1 MIGFEFIHQSELI
14 KPVEK
19 KQVWIELDPIRPKA
33 ELKKKS
39 KNKDSIISQIV
50 QTSPG
55 DRVETPVPDAFLG
68 EHTQKVEE
76 QTVSKNK
83 RTVIGKQGETT
94 SKMSS
99 LENQNVDQKKAS
111 SASLK
116 ELEKESTTNF
126 QKETLPNR
134 LSKLGVPLF
143 SKLRQHRGHDSEKG
157 ENSFSTLGT
166 IPEDYVNNL
175 KESDRTAL
183 NTKEYQFFGY
193 FQRIRERLD
202 RAWVPIL
209 RKRLVSYYRNGRQLA
224 SDRDFS
230 TKILVTL
237 SEKGQIIRVRLMV
250 ESGTQ
255 DLDEAAIEA
264 FNQAGPF
271 PNPPRGIVDSNHE
284 IIVPWNFVL
293 KT

>member
-1 MIGFEFIHQSELI
+1 MGFELLHQSELI

-19 KQVWIELDPIRPKA
+19 RQVWIELEPMRQKA
-33 ELKKKS
+33 ELRRKS

-55 DRVETPVPDAFLG
+55 DRINTPVPDAFLG
-68 EHTQKVEE
+68 EHTQKVDE

-83 RTVIGKQGETT
+83 RTVIGKQGETI
-94 SKMSS
+94 SEISS
-99 LENQNVDQKKAS
+99 IEKQSVDQKKAPS
-111 SASLK
+111 DSTK
-116 ELEKESTTNF
+116 ELEKETRKV
-126 QKETLPNR
+126 QRETLPSR
-134 LSKLGVPLF
+134 FSKLGVPLF
-143 SKLRQHRGHDSEKG
+143 SNLTRHLGHDPDQG
-157 ENSFSTLGT
+157 ENSSSSLGT

-209 RKRLVSYYRNGRQLA
+209 RKKLVSYYRNGRQLA
-224 SDRDFS
+224 SDQDFS

-237 SEKGQIIRVRLMV
+237 NENGQIIRVRLLV

-255 DLDEAAIEA
+255 DLDEAAIQA
-264 FNQAGPF
+264 FNEAGPF
-271 PNPPRGIVDSNHE
+271 PNPPKGIIDNNHE
-284 IIVPWNFVL
+284 IIVPWKFIL